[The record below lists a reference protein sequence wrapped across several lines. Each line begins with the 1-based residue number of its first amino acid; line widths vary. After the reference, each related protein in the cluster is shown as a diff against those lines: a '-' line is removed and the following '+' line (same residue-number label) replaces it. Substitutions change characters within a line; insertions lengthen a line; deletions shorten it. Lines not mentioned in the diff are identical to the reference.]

1 MHGNCFNLHMS
12 IINNFLNKKL
22 PNYSQNP
29 SQMCEQASQH
39 QNMANMTTPMTK
51 FVVVNTIC
59 DYMTMC

>member
-1 MHGNCFNLHMS
+1 MS